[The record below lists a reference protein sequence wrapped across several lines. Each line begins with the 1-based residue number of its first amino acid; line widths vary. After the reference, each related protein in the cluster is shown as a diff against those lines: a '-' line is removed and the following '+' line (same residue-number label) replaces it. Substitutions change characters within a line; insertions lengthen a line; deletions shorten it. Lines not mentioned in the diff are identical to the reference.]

1 MPMRVAK
8 LESPEK
14 LVLETWKTPTPGD
27 GEILLRVKEVGICGS
42 DLKMYRGL
50 HPVLKPPMV
59 LGHEVLGTVED
70 PGNSGHKRGAVVL
83 VFPPVGDGICRS
95 CSRGEPH
102 LCDAMEVIG
111 AQRTGGFAEFIVV
124 PEGNVFPVPAE
135 VPERLRVLIEPLAVG
150 VHAADRAQAT
160 PQDECLVLG
169 AGPVGLFT
177 ALALKRAG
185 AARVVVA
192 DLKQSRLD
200 PAEELGLETLQSL
213 PDAEA
218 YKEALGREDG
228 VDIFME
234 CVGANAAVDLGLEV
248 TRKGG
253 KVVLVGVEPERLVL
267 SGPAMQRQER
277 SVIGVQM
284 YRREDFATSAALL
297 HDGIIPANVPS
308 DRLFLTFPLDRSA
321 EAFERTLA
329 GNIEQL
335 KVIVTH
341 GDETA
346 ANSAG

>member
-1 MPMRVAK
+1 MRVAK
-8 LESPEK
+8 LESPET
-14 LVLETWKTPTPGD
+14 LVLETWEKPTPDD
-27 GEILLRVKEVGICGS
+27 GEILVRVKEVGICGS

-70 PGNSGHKRGAVVL
+70 PGTSGHTRGDVVL
-83 VFPPVGDGICRS
+83 VFPPVGDGTCRS
-95 CSRGEPH
+95 CRRGEPH

-111 AQRTGGFAEFIVV
+111 AQRTGGLAEFIRV
-124 PEGNVFPVPAE
+124 PQENVFPVPAQ
-135 VPERLRVLIEPLAVG
+135 VPDRLRVLIEPLAVG

-192 DLKQSRLD
+192 DLKQSRLEL
-200 PAEELGLETLQSL
+200 AEELGLETIQSL

-218 YKEALGREDG
+218 YKAALGREDG

-234 CVGANAAVDLGLEV
+234 CVGANSAVDLGLEV

-253 KVVLVGVEPERLVL
+253 KVVLVGVEPERLML

-284 YRREDFATSAALL
+284 YRQEDFATSAALL
-297 HDGIIPANVPS
+297 RDGIIPADLPI
-308 DRLFLTFPLDRSA
+308 DRLFLSFPLQRAA
-321 EAFERTLA
+321 EAFETTLA
-329 GNIEQL
+329 GNVQQL
-335 KVIVTH
+335 KVIITH
-341 GDETA
+341 DPQA
-346 ANSAG
+346 S